1 MRVLVRPATASDAAA
16 VWPLVLDFATSFT
29 PRRDAFEESFARI
42 VATPT
47 SVLLVAEAL
56 TEGDADAVVA
66 GYLSAH
72 RHDTL
77 FANAPLVWIEEV
89 MVAASA
95 RRTGVGRALMD
106 AAEAWARDA
115 RAAYCSLSTRRAP
128 DFYAALGYETSGT
141 FFKKPL
147 TD

>member
-1 MRVLVRPATASDAAA
+1 MSVLVRPATASDLDA
-16 VWPLVLDFATSFT
+16 VWPLVVDFATSYL
-29 PRRDAFEESFARI
+29 PRRDAFEKSFLRI
-42 VATPT
+42 LATTT
-47 SVLLVAEAL
+47 SVLLVAEVR
-56 TEGDADAVVA
+56 TEGEADAAVA

-72 RHDTL
+72 LHDTL

-95 RRTGVGRALMD
+95 RRTGVGRALM
-106 AAEAWARDA
+106 AEAETWARSA
-115 RAAYCSLSTRRAP
+115 GAAYCSLSTRRAP

-147 TD
+147 D